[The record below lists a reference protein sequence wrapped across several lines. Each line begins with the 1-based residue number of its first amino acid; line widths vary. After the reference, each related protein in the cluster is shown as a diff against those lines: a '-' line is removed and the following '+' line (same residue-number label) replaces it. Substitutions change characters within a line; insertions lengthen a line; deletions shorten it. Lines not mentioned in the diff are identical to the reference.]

1 MALILTAL
9 AILSCVKPLNLF
21 SFRISN
27 SLFYLTD
34 GFTTCIF
41 MERGERIKKRREEL
55 GISQA
60 DLARML
66 SKTRS
71 LISHIEKTGKV
82 NDLTYFEI
90 MKALEMPV
98 EIESDLLLV
107 KRVEQFKGIN
117 SRENNLEV
125 EFLAKENSSL
135 KQIIELQR
143 AVIELLKNKK

>member
-1 MALILTAL
+1 MY
-9 AILSCVKPLNLF
+9 
-21 SFRISN
+21 SFRILN
-27 SLFYLTD
+27 SLFNLTD
-34 GFTTCIF
+34 GFTTCAF
-41 MERGERIKKRREEL
+41 MERGKRIKKRREEL

-60 DLARML
+60 DLARLL

-71 LISHIEKTGKV
+71 LISYIEKTGKV

-117 SRENNLEV
+117 LKGHNLEL